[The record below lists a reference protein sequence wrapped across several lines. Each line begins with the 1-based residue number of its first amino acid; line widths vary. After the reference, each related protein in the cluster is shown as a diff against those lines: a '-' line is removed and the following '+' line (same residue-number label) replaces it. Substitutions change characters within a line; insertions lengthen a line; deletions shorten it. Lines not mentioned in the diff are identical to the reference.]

1 MIILERGT
9 IAQQGVGK
17 PDYTREI
24 FAGKERAGIALAYNQ
39 QFRVFASE
47 WISFEAEYPL
57 FAPPVIYTIPAGG
70 KRHMRDSDTLALLPV
85 TIEAGHALTIISMAY
100 AVTQDIR
107 VQGYIDGA
115 SPLGVAVNLGVLGGG
130 QSSYE
135 NKIRELSST
144 WYDPTAAL
152 PHSWDVIIYN
162 EGGGDLY
169 GGAAL
174 LCVEELVGTKPFPTT
189 KDCVCPHCSHKQTEP
204 VSATRITCKGCG
216 KEYMVTNFASLRKL
230 GG

>member
-1 MIILERGT
+1 MAEIFVVEQR
-9 IAQQGVGK
+9 GVGK

-24 FAGKERAGIALAYNQ
+24 FAGKERAGIALKYNQ

-47 WISFEAEYPL
+47 WITAEVEYP
-57 FAPPVIYTIPAGG
+57 FVTGYTIPAGG

-85 TIEAGHALTIISMAY
+85 TILAGRTLTIISIAY

-107 VQGYIDGA
+107 VQGYIDA
-115 SPLGVAVNLGVLGGG
+115 AFPWGVAVNLGVLGGG
-130 QSSYE
+130 QQSYE

-144 WYDPTAAL
+144 WYDPDAAL
-152 PHSWDVIIYN
+152 PHSWDVIVYN
-162 EGGGDLY
+162 EGGADLY

-174 LCVEELVGTKPFPTT
+174 LCIEEAVGTPPWSTT
-189 KDCVCPHCSHKQTEP
+189 KECVCPHCNHKQTEP
-204 VSATRITCKGCG
+204 VSATRITCQGCG
-216 KEYMVTNFASLRKL
+216 KEYMVTNFASLRQL